1 MNRITAGKVFTAAR
15 QRSGSGSKGKWELL
29 VTQDEQGSNDI
40 TIFVGNMPSNVRE
53 GGQFRIERIIS
64 VSSAKRQDGEGKW
77 YTNITVNA
85 DVSPVETHEE
95 FIAKTAGQSWE
106 EVPDEA
112 RLPF

>member
-1 MNRITAGKVFTAAR
+1 M
-15 QRSGSGSKGKWELL
+15 
-29 VTQDEQGSNDI
+29 TQDEQGSNDI

>member
-1 MNRITAGKVFTAAR
+1 MNRITAGKIFTAAR

-64 VSSAKRQDGEGKW
+64 VSSSKRQDGEGRW

-95 FIAKTAGQSWE
+95 FVAKSAGEGWE
-106 EVPDEA
+106 EVSSES